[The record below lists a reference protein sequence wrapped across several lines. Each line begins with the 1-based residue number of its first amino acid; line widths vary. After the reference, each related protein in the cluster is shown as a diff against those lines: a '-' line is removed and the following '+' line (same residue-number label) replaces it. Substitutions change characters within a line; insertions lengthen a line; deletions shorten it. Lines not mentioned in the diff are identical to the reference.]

1 MAKYTN
7 VVRLK
12 VKPGKQ
18 QEFESLFSKA
28 DNWEG
33 QLLHILAHR
42 RTKLCGLWPMG
53 K

>member
-7 VVRLK
+7 VVRFK

-33 QLLHILAHR
+33 QLLHILA
-42 RTKLCGLWPMG
+42 RTGEQNYVGYRL
-53 K
+53 

>member
-28 DNWEG
+28 DNLEG
-33 QLLHILAHR
+33 QLLHILA
-42 RTKLCGLWPMG
+42 RTGEQN
-53 K
+53 